1 MATTNN
7 TRENEN
13 KRKRLTQA
21 CELCRR
27 KKVIINN
34 RFLRFSPPQ
43 QFFLFILIFILIDKM

>member
-27 KKVIINN
+27 KKVMTKTIDFCVSRRRSN
-34 RFLRFSPPQ
+34 
-43 QFFLFILIFILIDKM
+43 FFL